1 MLFKIK
7 HVPLQYQSLIT
18 CVMKTT
24 YSLQFLFL
32 IILTALT
39 SCLDNDV
46 YDPNNKKDNGNTTDL
61 VIPPGFTW
69 SMTTDVAVNVSTD
82 NKSDHTF
89 TILVYPQGATSETL
103 PLIAGTSR
111 NGAPFRGEIT
121 VPAGD
126 TIVSIV
132 KTLKYNDG
140 DKLRMECVAPIVN
153 GKVTVDLGNMKAS
166 AATRAS
172 RATTRGMEED
182 MKKWDEMMEL
192 TDKINKLEDGVL
204 YKISED
210 NTRILDSNN
219 NKIKLNNAKI
229 YVAGILEIAND
240 VDLNNT
246 NGGGKII
253 ILGKGVKSDKGG
265 LLKSD
270 GNVTIKNGLEIENY
284 GNINIAGTLTIR
296 DNSEVETQGCVYA
309 NHIEL
314 SAQGQGGKLEIEE
327 GGYVETESMDME
339 KSEIELEK
347 NAYLHI
353 QGTLTIKGKDNEIEG
368 DTPRSS
374 VVEVGKIEKE
384 NGGKG
389 SLNVEDCYI
398 VSNEER
404 PDFVHLKKHD
414 DLAMWGDRNAA
425 ASYGVK
431 TESPNCGNFSPE
443 ENGSGG
449 STDPEEITTSH
460 GTQTYAFEDLWP
472 NYGDYDMNDL
482 VLETYPKIHSS
493 HGIITKIV
501 IDYKITAIG
510 ASKNI
515 AAGVQWDNV
524 KPEAISSIEY
534 STPNNFTKELFQ
546 RRSNGTEQKQQYAVI
561 PLFDNAHKFSGAN
574 EYAITGTHA
583 NSHFDAKE
591 FTVTINLAPNGPT
604 LKDVKLDDWNY
615 FIICGDATSGKR
627 MEIHM
632 RDSKPTDLFDASLI
646 GGKVASPDAPFKTT
660 DNFCWVMRIPSTF
673 NFPLEGNDMRQSYE
687 EFEKWI
693 TDPSYKWYE
702 NGIDGK
708 IKY

>member
-1 MLFKIK
+1 
-7 HVPLQYQSLIT
+7 
-18 CVMKTT
+18 MKTT
-24 YSLQFLFL
+24 YSLQILFL

-172 RATTRGMEED
+172 RATTRGMDDDTEKD
-182 MKKWDEMMEL
+182 MKKWDEMVEL
-192 TDKINKLEDGVL
+192 TDDIDKLEDGVL
-204 YKISED
+204 YKVSEG
-210 NTRILDSNN
+210 NTVTIQSK
-219 NKIKLNNAKI
+219 NKNFKINDAKI
-229 YVAGILEIAND
+229 YVAGILQLPDGIE
-240 VDLNNT
+240 LNNT
-246 NGGGKII
+246 NDKGKII

-270 GNVTIKNGLEIENY
+270 GNVTIENGLEIENY
-284 GNINIAGTLTIR
+284 GDIEIAGTLTIR

-314 SAQGQGGKLEIEE
+314 SAQGQGAKLEIEQ
-327 GGYVETESMDME
+327 GGYVETESMYME
-339 KSEIELEK
+339 KGEVELEK
-347 NAYLHI
+347 NAYLYI
-353 QGTLTIKGKDNEIEG
+353 KGTLTIKNYNKIEG
-368 DTPRSS
+368 DTPKSS
-374 VVEVGKIEKE
+374 VVEVAKIERVNKG
-384 NGGKG
+384 NGDLFIEE
-389 SLNVEDCYI
+389 SYI
-398 VSNEER
+398 VSNQAI
-404 PDFVHLKKHD
+404 PDFVHLKRGD
-414 DLAMWGDRNAA
+414 DLAVWGDRNAA
-425 ASYGVK
+425 ANFGVK
-431 TESPNCGNFSPE
+431 TESANCGNFSPE
-443 ENGSGG
+443 ENGSGQNP
-449 STDPEEITTSH
+449 DPEEIITSLQM
-460 GTQTYAFEDLWP
+460 QTYVFEDLWP

-524 KPEAISSIEY
+524 DPKAISSIEY

-546 RRSNGTEQKQQYAVI
+546 RSANGTEQKQKYAVI

-574 EYAITGTHA
+574 EYAITGTYT

-604 LKDVKLDDWNY
+604 LESAALDHWNY
-615 FIICGDATSGKR
+615 FIICGDATSDKR

-632 RDSKPTDLFDASLI
+632 MNSKPTDLFDESLI
-646 GGKVASPDAPFKTT
+646 GGKVASADAPFQTK
-660 DNFCWVMRIPSTF
+660 DNFCWVMRIPATF

-687 EFEKWI
+687 SFENWI
-693 TDPSYKWYE
+693 TDPGYKWYE
-702 NGIDGK
+702 HGIPGK
-708 IKY
+708 TK

>member
-1 MLFKIK
+1 
-7 HVPLQYQSLIT
+7 
-18 CVMKTT
+18 MKTT

-46 YDPNNKKDNGNTTDL
+46 YDPNSKKDNGNTTDL

-69 SMTTDVAVNVSTD
+69 SMTTNVAVNVFTD

-166 AATRAS
+166 AATRTS
-172 RATTRGMEED
+172 RATTRGMDDDTEED
-182 MKKWDEMMEL
+182 MKKWNEMVEL
-192 TDKINKLEDGVL
+192 TDDIDKLEDGVL
-204 YKISED
+204 YKVSEG
-210 NTRILDSNN
+210 NTVTIQSK
-219 NKIKLNNAKI
+219 NKNFKINNAKI
-229 YVAGILEIAND
+229 YVAGILQLPDGIE
-240 VDLNNT
+240 LNNT
-246 NGGGKII
+246 NDKGKII

-270 GNVTIKNGLEIENY
+270 GNVTIENGLEIENY
-284 GNINIAGTLTIR
+284 GDIEIAGTLTIR
-296 DNSEVETQGCVYA
+296 DNSEVETEGCISA
-309 NHIEL
+309 NRIEL
-314 SAQGQGGKLEIEE
+314 SAQGQGAKLEIED
-327 GGYVETESMDME
+327 GGYVETESMYME
-339 KSEIELEK
+339 HGKVELEE

-353 QGTLTIKGKDNEIEG
+353 HGTLTLKRDNEIDGEN
-368 DTPRSS
+368 PHSS
-374 VVEVGKIEKE
+374 VVEVGKIERANQG
-384 NGGKG
+384 NGTL
-389 SLNVEDCYI
+389 SVEETYI
-398 VSNEER
+398 VSNEDK
-404 PDFVHLKKHD
+404 PDFVHLKKGD
-414 DLAMWGDRNAA
+414 DLAVWGDRNAA
-425 ASYGVK
+425 ANFGAK
-431 TESPNCGNFSPE
+431 TESTACGSFNPD

-449 STDPEEITTSH
+449 NPEPEEITTSH

-482 VLETYPKIHSS
+482 VLETYPVIHSLN
-493 HGIITKIV
+493 GIVTKIV
-501 IDYKITAIG
+501 IDYRITAIG

-515 AAGVQWDNV
+515 AAGVQWDLV

-534 STPNNFTKELFQ
+534 STQGNFTKKLFQ
-546 RRSNGTEQKQQYAVI
+546 CHPNGTEQKQKYAVI

-574 EYAITGTHA
+574 EYAITGTYT

-604 LKDVKLDDWNY
+604 LESAALDHWNY
-615 FIICGDATSGKR
+615 FIICGDATSDKR

-632 RDSKPTDLFDASLI
+632 MNSKPTDLFDESLI
-646 GGKVASPDAPFKTT
+646 GGKVVSADAPFKTK
-660 DNFCWVMRIPSTF
+660 DNFCWVMRIPATF

-687 EFEKWI
+687 SFENWI
-693 TDPSYKWYE
+693 TDPGYKWYE
-702 NGIDGK
+702 HGIPGK
-708 IKY
+708 TK